1 LADFVLAAQ
10 VMLEFSIAVRLFP
23 FLRREAATNARFLTR
38 SVSTVFFVSVFDE
51 LAQPAKGGVP
61 LLCNQVEVPTRVFK
75 APLVQ
80 LPNALTAVPSA
91 THDTRSLHH
100 TQVFGDRLTSDVGAR
115 GKPGDGHR
123 SLITEAGDKP
133 QAGLVTERRKKERRA
148 LQLYAWVK
156 IPGQGTPR

>member
-1 LADFVLAAQ
+1 
-10 VMLEFSIAVRLFP
+10 MLEFSIAVRLFL
-23 FLRREAATNARFLTR
+23 FLRREARYQRALSAS
-38 SVSTVFFVSVFDE
+38 SVSTALFVSVFDE
-51 LAQPAKGGVP
+51 PAQPATGGVP

-115 GKPGDGHR
+115 GEPGDGHR
-123 SLITEAGDKP
+123 SLITEAGEKP
-133 QAGLVTERRKKERRA
+133 QARLVTECLKKE
-148 LQLYAWVK
+148 
-156 IPGQGTPR
+156 